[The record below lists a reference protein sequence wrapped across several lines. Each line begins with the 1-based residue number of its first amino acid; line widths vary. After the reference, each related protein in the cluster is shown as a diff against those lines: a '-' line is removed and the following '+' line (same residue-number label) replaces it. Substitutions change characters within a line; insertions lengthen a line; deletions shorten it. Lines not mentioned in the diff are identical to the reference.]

1 MSKLSPIIKN
11 GPLLSFGL
19 VLVLSYFTYFHNYS
33 NPSALFWD
41 ENYHIA
47 SAQKYM
53 NGIFFMEQHPPLG
66 KMLIALGEVIIDGNE
81 IDDQFIG
88 TDYGKNLSEGFSFAG
103 YRFFPT
109 LLAWLTAPLFFLLLY
124 LISRNHLI
132 SLFLSFFYV
141 FDNALIV
148 HSRSAMLEGPLMF
161 FTVLTTL
168 MFLLLLEQKDK
179 RRKFALFSVLIGI
192 SFGLALSTKLTALI
206 LILFIPALLWRLWP
220 RYQQFMTFLGL
231 FLLGSVVTFLS
242 IWYIHFAIG
251 TNISPDLSN
260 NGYYEASSQSRV
272 IIDEKLTGSF
282 IAFPTLLR
290 DALKF
295 PGHYNRGVP
304 RLDLCKKDENGSPFY
319 FWPLGARSIN
329 YRWETP
335 DSKEYRYL
343 YLQVN
348 PAVWWLSSFGVL
360 LAIGMFIMPLFFS
373 FKQKLKRPFLLVT
386 FLGLYISY
394 MITMSQLDR
403 VMYLYHYFLPLF
415 FSFVI
420 FALVFMEIEQF
431 GPWRLRAQRKI
442 TVCLVMGMVIFF
454 SFQFFRPFTYYQPLD
469 DNSFMKRAIFQL
481 WELRCVN
488 CPRESSLVIPNK

>member
-1 MSKLSPIIKN
+1 MSKISPIIKRT
-11 GPLLSFGL
+11 PLLSFGL

-33 NPSALFWD
+33 NPPALFWD

-81 IDDQFIG
+81 ADNQFIG
-88 TDYGKNLSEGFSFAG
+88 TDYGKALPDGFSFAG

-124 LISRNHLI
+124 LITRNHLI
-132 SLFLSFFYV
+132 ALFLSFLYV

-148 HSRSAMLEGPLMF
+148 HSRSAMLEGSLMF
-161 FTVLTTL
+161 FTVITVIL
-168 MFLLLLEQKDK
+168 FILLLNQEKE
-179 RRKFALFSVLIGI
+179 RHRFALLSLLMGI

-206 LILFIPALLWRLWP
+206 LILFVPALLWKLWP
-220 RYQQFMTFLGL
+220 RWHQFMTFIGL
-231 FLLGSVVTFLS
+231 FLLGGLVTFLS
-242 IWYIHFAIG
+242 IWYIHFSIS
-251 TNISPDLSN
+251 TTLSPDLSN
-260 NGYYEASSQSRV
+260 NGYYESSPQVRV
-272 IIDEKLTGSF
+272 IIDEKQTGSLV
-282 IAFPTLLR
+282 AFPTLLR

-343 YLQVN
+343 YLQAN

-360 LAIGMFIMPLFFS
+360 LAIGMLIMPIFFA
-373 FKQKLKRPFLLVT
+373 FNQKLKRPFLLVT

-403 VMYLYHYFLPLF
+403 VMYMYHYFLPLF

-420 FALVFMEIEQF
+420 FAIVFMEIEQF
-431 GPWRLRAQRKI
+431 GPWRIRAQRRVTI
-442 TVCLVMGMVIFF
+442 CLILGMLMFL
-454 SFQFFRPFTYYQPLD
+454 SFQFYRPLTYYQPLD
-469 DNSFMKRAIFQL
+469 DDAFMKRSIFQL

-488 CPRESSLVIPNK
+488 CERDSMLVVPNK